1 MIYGIGSI
9 QDQVGIFVLAIATMY
24 MAGDSN
30 MHATIVF
37 LFSSTAGTW
46 VSLLIPTLYQGL
58 SSILQRTNDSWSI
71 RALKRRKMD
80 AY

>member
-1 MIYGIGSI
+1 M
-9 QDQVGIFVLAIATMY
+9 LAIATMY

-30 MHATIVF
+30 MHVTIVF

-46 VSLLIPTLYQGL
+46 VGLLIPTLYQGL

-71 RALKRRKMD
+71 RALKRRKID